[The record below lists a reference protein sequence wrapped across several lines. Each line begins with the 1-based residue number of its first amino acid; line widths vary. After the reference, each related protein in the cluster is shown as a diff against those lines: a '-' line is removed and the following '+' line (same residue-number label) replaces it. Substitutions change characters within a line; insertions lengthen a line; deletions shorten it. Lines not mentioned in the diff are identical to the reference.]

1 MKNACEFSKPGSNET
16 EYKEAMK
23 RNRSTSKSRGSQLAA
38 LLCFK
43 ECRQRSLQVSRVL
56 GRTKCSMAY

>member
-1 MKNACEFSKPGSNET
+1 MKSACEFSKPGSNEK

-23 RNRSTSKSRGSQLAA
+23 RNRSTSKSRGNQLVA

-43 ECRQRSLQVSRVL
+43 GSPQGSGRVL

>member
-1 MKNACEFSKPGSNET
+1 MKNACEFSKPGSNEK

-23 RNRSTSKSRGSQLAA
+23 RNRSTSKSRGNQLAA

-43 ECRQRSLQVSRVL
+43 GSLQVSRVL